1 MRLTHLYNS
10 LCLSVVPS
18 DPPSVHRSVTL
29 SKNDR
34 NIRNIINIVLGITI
48 ILIILILIIII
59 IIIIIV
65 IVIIIVVVVV
75 MSSLSSSL
83 SSKLSSSSNCQ
94 PRQIVNLVK
103 SSTSSYCKPCQ
114 IVNLVKS
121 TNSTIKLLHCNL
133 ALLVLSLFLV
143 LSVHLFLFFL
153 ICHLQFAIWQGHL
166 WSTGCRRELICI
178 MQFFQNVSLFC
189 YLQLMGG
196 DHNLNS
202 FKMV

>member
-10 LCLSVVPS
+10 LRLSVVPS

-59 IIIIIV
+59 V

-94 PRQIVNLVK
+94 PWQIVNLVK
-103 SSTSSYCKPCQ
+103 SSTLSYCKPCQ

-121 TNSTIKLLHCNL
+121 TNSTIKLLHCYL

-153 ICHLQFAIWQGHL
+153 ICHL
-166 WSTGCRRELICI
+166 
-178 MQFFQNVSLFC
+178 
-189 YLQLMGG
+189 
-196 DHNLNS
+196 
-202 FKMV
+202 